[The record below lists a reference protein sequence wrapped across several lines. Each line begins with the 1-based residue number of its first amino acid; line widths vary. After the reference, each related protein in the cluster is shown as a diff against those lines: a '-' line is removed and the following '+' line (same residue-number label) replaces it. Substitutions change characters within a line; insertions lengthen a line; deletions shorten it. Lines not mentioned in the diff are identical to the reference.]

1 MTARPSKA
9 RSMTLAE
16 LAVSIAVMGIL
27 MTGLASAV
35 LVATRALPRTDRP
48 ADRITQPAETLTRIV
63 SELQGAR
70 YVSER
75 SAHAITFTVPDRD
88 GNGSPER
95 IRYAWS
101 GVPGDPLTRQYN
113 AGLSA
118 TLLEG
123 VNQFDVACDTRSVT
137 ETYPGAPVESAEVL
151 VDSYTGSGDA
161 KNYNVDKDHWIGQ
174 NAQPPV
180 AGSIPGLVT
189 WRVTRVRFQAIKS
202 GAIDDQTRVQICV
215 PNADKTPSTTVLEEQ
230 LLNENTL
237 TGTYALTN
245 ISFQY
250 VAGLAPDQGVCVVLR
265 PLGTNASCQ
274 ARYDNG
280 SGSDLLTTSNGG
292 QNWSYYSQKSLQYY
306 LYGKAAMPG
315 PNQSIT
321 RTYVTGVRLALC
333 VGANTAARLDAGA
346 CLQNAPEVLSAVWE
360 AEFDTNPTTLD
371 FNADGTGDWVRRDG
385 QPFSTASLAQGVW
398 HADCTLDTTPINS
411 FAELTTAEV
420 RFRNTGVG
428 GNGAVL
434 WINADWAGGT
444 FAPLFAYLQLQ
455 GDGTQTLSVYSKR
468 DSSTPVRLMAV
479 TGLPSGFVTLR
490 LLIAPTPNTVNV
502 HVNGAEKG
510 TYVYYTFAQ
519 TGSDRFASVLASG
532 SAADFDYVRI
542 HVGGSS
548 P

>member
-1 MTARPSKA
+1 
-9 RSMTLAE
+9 MTLAE

-63 SELQGAR
+63 TELQTAR

-75 SAHAITFTVPDRD
+75 AAHAIMFAVPDRD

-101 GVPGDPLTRQYN
+101 GVAGDPLTRQYN
-113 AGLSA
+113 AGQPV
-118 TLLEG
+118 TLLDG
-123 VNQFDVACDTRSVT
+123 VNQFDVACDTKSVT
-137 ETYPGAPVESAEVL
+137 ETYPGPPVESSEVL
-151 VDSYTGSGDA
+151 VDSYTASTDRRD
-161 KNYNVDKDHWIGQ
+161 YNVDSTHWIGQ
-174 NAQPPV
+174 YVQPPA

-189 WRVTRVRFQAIKS
+189 WRVTRVRFQAYKS
-202 GAIDDQTRVQICV
+202 GSIDDQTRVQICV

-237 TGTYALTN
+237 SAWVWTN
-245 ISFQY
+245 MSFQY
-250 VAGLAPDQGVCVVLR
+250 VAGLAPDQGVCLVLR
-265 PLGTNASCQ
+265 PLGGNASCTT
-274 ARYDNG
+274 RYENNG
-280 SGSDLLTTSNGG
+280 GSDLLVTSNAG
-292 QNWSYYSQKSLQYY
+292 QNWSYSAQKSLQFYV
-306 LYGKAAMPG
+306 YGKAAMPG
-315 PNQSIT
+315 SNQSIT
-321 RTYVTGVRLALC
+321 RTYMTGVRLALR
-333 VGANTAARLDAGA
+333 VGADTSARLDAGA

-371 FNADGTGDWVRRDG
+371 FNADGTGDWVRHDG
-385 QPFSTASLAQGVW
+385 QPFNTASLSQGVW
-398 HADCTLDTTPINS
+398 HADCTLDTRPINS
-411 FAELTTAEV
+411 FAELTTAEIC
-420 RFRNTGVG
+420 FRNTSVG
-428 GNGAVL
+428 GNGAVFS
-434 WINADWAGGT
+434 INADWSGGT

-455 GDGTQTLSVYSKR
+455 GAGTQTLSVYSKR

-479 TGLPSGFVTLR
+479 TGLPAGFVTLR
-490 LLIAPTPNTVNV
+490 LLIDPTPNTVNV

-510 TYVYYTFAQ
+510 TYTYYTFAQ